1 MTQPQSSPSSG
12 PGKSG
17 GKIPPRLG
25 FLLPTR
31 GLLLAEERP
40 QSADRILDLA
50 CRAEEAG
57 LDSVWVGDSLTA
69 KPRLEPLAALA
80 AVAAR
85 TNRVRLGT
93 AVLLMALRH
102 PVLLAQTMG
111 TVDLISRGRLVIAAG
126 VGGAFNEEQ
135 EAEWRSAGVSARRRA
150 SRLEEMVQIIKGLG
164 QGETVDFSGRHF
176 DLDSVTVKP
185 WPVQRDGVP
194 IYLAC
199 HWRSRAR
206 DAQIRRAAA
215 LGDGVISI
223 SDTPE
228 EHTSIIQAVR
238 EQAAE
243 LGRDPNALEA
253 VMYLTVNMDTD
264 LAKAEAESEKYLLG
278 YYGAEIW
285 GDRWGPFGGPER
297 VKDRIAEYA
306 EAGADT
312 VVVRFASFEPERQLS
327 TFLEQ
332 VAPEFR

>member
-1 MTQPQSSPSSG
+1 MTQQQSSPSQSKKT
-12 PGKSG
+12 P
-17 GKIPPRLG
+17 KIG

-31 GLLLAEERP
+31 GLLLAEDRP
-40 QSADRILDLA
+40 QSANRILELA
-50 CRAEEAG
+50 SRAEEGG

-69 KPRLEPLAALA
+69 KPRLEPLTTLA

-85 TNRVRLGT
+85 TSRVRLGT

-102 PVLLAQTMG
+102 PVLLAQTLG
-111 TVDLISRGRLVIAAG
+111 TVDLISQGRLMIAAG
-126 VGGAFNEEQ
+126 VGGAFNAEQ
-135 EAEWRSAGVSARRRA
+135 EGEWKAAGVSARRRA
-150 SRLEEMVQIIKGLG
+150 GRLEEMVRIIKSLG
-164 QGETVDFSGRHF
+164 RGDTVDFSGRHF

-185 WPVQRDGVP
+185 WPVQKDGVP

-199 HWRSRAR
+199 HWRSRAK
-206 DAQIRRAAA
+206 DAQIRRAARLA
-215 LGDGVISI
+215 DGVISI

-228 EHTSIIQAVR
+228 EHALVIEAVR
-238 EQAAE
+238 AEAAE
-243 LGRDPNALEA
+243 AGRDPDSMET

-264 LAKAEAESEKYLLG
+264 LARAEAESERYLLG

-297 VKDRIAEYA
+297 VKERISEYL

-312 VVVRFASFEPERQLS
+312 VVVRFASFEPEQQLS

-332 VAPEFR
+332 VAPEFM

>member
-1 MTQPQSSPSSG
+1 MTQPQSDSPASANR
-12 PGKSG
+12 K
-17 GKIPPRLG
+17 PRIG

-40 QSADRILDLA
+40 QSADRIIDLA

-69 KPRLEPLAALA
+69 KPRLEPLTALA

-85 TNRVRLGT
+85 TSRVRLGT
-93 AVLLMALRH
+93 SVLLMALRH
-102 PVLLAQTMG
+102 PVLLAQTLG
-111 TVDLISRGRLVIAAG
+111 TVDLISRGRLMIAAG

-135 EAEWRSAGVSARRRA
+135 EAEWNAAGVSARRRA
-150 SRLEEMVQIIKGLG
+150 GRLEEMVQIIKGLG
-164 QGETVDFSGRHF
+164 RGETIDFSGRHF
-176 DLDSVTVKP
+176 DLNSVTVKP
-185 WPVQRDGVP
+185 WPVQEDGVP

-206 DAQIRRAAA
+206 DAQIKRAARLA
-215 LGDGVISI
+215 DGVMSI

-228 EHTSIIQAVR
+228 EHARVIEAVKA
-238 EQAAE
+238 EAAE
-243 LGRDPNALEA
+243 LGRDPASLET

-264 LAKAEAESEKYLLG
+264 LARAEAESERYLMG

-297 VKDRIAEYA
+297 VKERMAQYFEV
-306 EAGADT
+306 GADT
-312 VVVRFASFEPERQLS
+312 VIVRFASFEPEQQLS

-332 VAPEFR
+332 VAPDFA

>member
-1 MTQPQSSPSSG
+1 MTQPQSDSPKTNG
-12 PGKSG
+12 RK
-17 GKIPPRLG
+17 PRLG

-40 QSADRILDLA
+40 QSADRIIQLA

-69 KPRLEPLAALA
+69 KPRLEPLSVLA
-80 AVAAR
+80 AVASR
-85 TNRVRLGT
+85 TDRVRLGT
-93 AVLLMALRH
+93 SVLLMALRH
-102 PVLLAQTMG
+102 PVLLAQTLG
-111 TVDLISRGRLVIAAG
+111 TVDLISRGRLMIAAG

-135 EAEWRSAGVSARRRA
+135 EAEWRNAGVSARRRA
-150 SRLEEMVQIIKGLG
+150 GRLEEMVQIIKGLNR
-164 QGETVDFSGRHF
+164 GETVDFTGHHF

-185 WPVQRDGVP
+185 WPVQPNGVP

-206 DAQIRRAAA
+206 DAQINRAAA
-215 LGDGVISI
+215 LADGVMSI

-228 EHTSIIQAVR
+228 EHALVIEAVKSR
-238 EQAAE
+238 AAE
-243 LGRDPNALEA
+243 LGRDPESLET

-264 LAKAEAESEKYLLG
+264 LAKAEAESERYLLG

-285 GDRWGPFGGPER
+285 GDRWGPFGDPER
-297 VKDRIAEYA
+297 VKERVAEYF

-312 VVVRFASFEPERQLS
+312 VIVRFASFEPEQQLS
-327 TFLEQ
+327 AFLEQ
-332 VAPEFR
+332 VAPEFA